1 MDRVAWRAAIHG
13 VAKSRTG
20 LSDWSDQ
27 IWSKYSIAYMYHNF
41 FIHSSVDGHLGCF
54 HILAIVNGAAMNTG
68 VHMSFQISIFG
79 FFWSIYLGVELC
91 HMAVLFLVFWEISIL
106 LSTWLHQFRE
116 VTFKLGLEQRL
127 WFKKHRGGTLQ
138 LEKQCVYV
146 YTVGEPPRSTPCL
159 GDNGMLLT

>member
-1 MDRVAWRAAIHG
+1 MTLFHSFLW
-13 VAKSRTG
+13 
-20 LSDWSDQ
+20 LN
-27 IWSKYSIAYMYHNF
+27 SIPVCVCVYVCVCVCVCVCVFFF